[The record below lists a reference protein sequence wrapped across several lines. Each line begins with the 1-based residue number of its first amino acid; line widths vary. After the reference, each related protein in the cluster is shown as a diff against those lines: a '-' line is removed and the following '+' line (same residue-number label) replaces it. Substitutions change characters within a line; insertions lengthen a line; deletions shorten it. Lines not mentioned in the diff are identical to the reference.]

1 MVQRYEGRLVV
12 ESLVIKEVNFRLNTP
27 KDSEPVRA
35 LKVAGVCEE
44 QSLDFQEMCCQQCQL
59 NEDIIK
65 KHSKVFHLKKTVRGV
80 NTDRRF
86 FLWWQKAKS
95 AL

>member
-44 QSLDFQEMCCQQCQL
+44 QSLDFQEML
-59 NEDIIK
+59 LSTMSTK
-65 KHSKVFHLKKTVRGV
+65 
-80 NTDRRF
+80 
-86 FLWWQKAKS
+86 
-95 AL
+95 

>member
-27 KDSEPVRA
+27 KDSEPVRT

-44 QSLDFQEMCCQQCQL
+44 QSLDFQEML
-59 NEDIIK
+59 LSTMSTK
-65 KHSKVFHLKKTVRGV
+65 
-80 NTDRRF
+80 
-86 FLWWQKAKS
+86 
-95 AL
+95 